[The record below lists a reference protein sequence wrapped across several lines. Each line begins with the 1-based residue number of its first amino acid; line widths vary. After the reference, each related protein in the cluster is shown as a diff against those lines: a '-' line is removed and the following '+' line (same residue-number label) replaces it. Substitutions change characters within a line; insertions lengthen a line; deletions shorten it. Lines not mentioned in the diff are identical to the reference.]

1 MNALMIAAGL
11 VLLLGGGETLVRGA
25 VAFATRMRLPMA
37 VVGAVVLGF
46 GTSMPELLT
55 SISAALAGAP
65 GIAIGNVLGSNV
77 ANILL
82 ILGVA
87 ALIAPMRSE
96 AAPTEDR
103 VWLAIATVLGI
114 GVIVQGAVVGRID
127 ATLLLLALVVYVW
140 RALTRDD
147 VSEAVTTI
155 EGMGTGRMALFL
167 LGGLATLIAG
177 AYLLVE
183 GATGIATALGISE
196 TVIGLTIVAVGTS
209 LPELATSF
217 AAARKGESELALGN
231 VLGSNVFNI
240 LAILG
245 LTAAIVPIPVPE
257 GLSTV
262 DLVVVAAA
270 AAALLLALFLGKIG
284 RGVGALFL
292 LAYAAYIGWLAV
304 AGG

>member
-1 MNALMIAAGL
+1 MNAVMMVAGL

-55 SISAALAGAP
+55 SVSAAFAGAP
-65 GIAIGNVLGSNV
+65 GIAIGNVMGSNV

-87 ALIAPMRSE
+87 AVIAPMRAD
-96 AAPTEDR
+96 AAPNEDR
-103 VWLAIATVLGI
+103 IWLAIATVLGI
-114 GVIVQGAVVGRID
+114 GVIVQGAAVGRID
-127 ATLLLLALVVYVW
+127 ATLLLIALAIYVW
-140 RALTRDD
+140 RALNRDD
-147 VSEAVTTI
+147 VSEAVEPI
-155 EGMGTGRMALFL
+155 EGMGTGRMTLLL
-167 LGGLATLIAG
+167 LGGLLALIGG
-177 AYLLVE
+177 AWLLVE
-183 GATGIATALGISE
+183 GAVGIATALGVSE

-245 LTAAIVPIPVPE
+245 LTAAIVPIPVPAD
-257 GLSTV
+257 LSVV
-262 DLVVVAAA
+262 DLAVVAAA
-270 AAALLLALFLGKIG
+270 AAALLFVLFLGRIG
-284 RGVGALFL
+284 RGVGSLFL
-292 LAYAAYIGWLAV
+292 LAYAAYVGWLALV
-304 AGG
+304 G